1 MVFNFIYPLKEST
14 FGFVDFCYGLFY
26 LFIYFFAFTSA
37 LIFKISFLL
46 LTLGFF
52 ISSFSSYFRCKV
64 RLFIWLFFLFLEVC
78 LYWNKTRVPTFTIT
92 IQYTFGSFGHSNQS
106 RKINKRN
113 PNWKR
118 RNKTHTVWITW
129 SST

>member
-52 ISSFSSYFRCKV
+52 ISSFSVALGVELGY
-64 RLFIWLFFLFLEVC
+64 LFDFFLV
-78 LYWNKTRVPTFTIT
+78 
-92 IQYTFGSFGHSNQS
+92 S
-106 RKINKRN
+106 
-113 PNWKR
+113 
-118 RNKTHTVWITW
+118 
-129 SST
+129 